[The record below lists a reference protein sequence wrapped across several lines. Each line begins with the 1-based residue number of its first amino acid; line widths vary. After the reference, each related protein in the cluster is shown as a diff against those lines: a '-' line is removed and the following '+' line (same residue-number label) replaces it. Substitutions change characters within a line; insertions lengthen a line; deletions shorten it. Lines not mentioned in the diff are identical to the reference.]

1 MSKLV
6 NFYTHGT
13 SVVGFGHMNRC
24 VKLASEI
31 LSTNLKSK
39 SILRVYSKTVP
50 KTIFAHKLTRVLKK
64 T

>member
-13 SVVGFGHMNRC
+13 SVVGFGHMNHK
-24 VKLASEI
+24 VSTEI
-31 LSTNLKSK
+31 LSTNFEVEINFEAL
-39 SILRVYSKTVP
+39 KTVP